1 MLVADCRPK
10 RTMPNRKL
18 LPGLLGLIA
27 FSLAA
32 TFVYLRYKANDP
44 LALRNEMLARM
55 PASANAVV
63 FLDLAA
69 LRSSP
74 FLAQILAWAPYPARD
89 EDYAQFVQATGFNY
103 ERDLDR
109 VALAVSRASNGSRF
123 LVIADG
129 HFDREKI
136 TAYARRSGKSEARN
150 GTTVFLIAPGGSSQ
164 VWYFTFL
171 RKDRMAWTNDP
182 SAAALAW
189 QPDPF
194 AAEWRE
200 RYARLAGTPL
210 FAVIRQDS
218 GTASALAQQ
227 TPGGF
232 RSPQLA
238 ALLAQLQWISIA
250 VKPDNN
256 VLRVVAEGECP
267 SEATMRQLN
276 DFLSGILVLAQ
287 GGLNGAGARDK
298 LDPQL
303 REGYLELLQSV
314 EIQKADRGSS
324 KSVRVVF
331 EVTPK
336 LLQAARAAGPPVS
349 TAAPG
354 GWPLTH

>member
-1 MLVADCRPK
+1 
-10 RTMPNRKL
+10 MPNRKL
-18 LPGLLGLIA
+18 LLGLLVITAL
-27 FSLAA
+27 SLAG
-32 TFVYLRYKANDP
+32 TFAYLRYKSSDP
-44 LALRNEMLARM
+44 LAIRNEMLARM
-55 PASANAVV
+55 PANANAVV

-74 FLAQILAWAPYPARD
+74 HLAQLFAWAPRAAAD
-89 EDYAQFVQATGFNY
+89 EEYAQFVQATGFDY

-109 VALAVSRASNGSRF
+109 VALAVSRASNGPLF

-129 HFDREKI
+129 HFDHRRIE
-136 TAYARRSGKSEARN
+136 AYARRFGKSETRN
-150 GTTVFLIAPGGSSQ
+150 GATIFSVAASGTSQ
-164 VWYFTFL
+164 MLFFTFL
-171 RKDRMAWTNDP
+171 REDRMAWTNDP
-182 SAAALAW
+182 SAAALFW

-200 RYARLAGTPL
+200 RYVRLAGTPL

-238 ALLAQLQWISIA
+238 ALLAQLRWISIG
-250 VKPDNN
+250 VKPDGNL
-256 VLRVVAEGECP
+256 LRVVAEGECA

-276 DFLSGILVLAQ
+276 DILKGILLLAQ
-287 GGLNGAGARDK
+287 GGLNGADTRGK

-303 REGYLELLQSV
+303 REGYLELLQSAEV
-314 EIQKADRGSS
+314 QKVDRGSS

-331 EVTPK
+331 DVTPK
-336 LLQAARAAGPPVS
+336 LLQAARAAGPPAG
-349 TAAPG
+349 TATPVGRAPR
-354 GWPLTH
+354 H

>member
-1 MLVADCRPK
+1 
-10 RTMPNRKL
+10 MPNRRL
-18 LPGLLGLIA
+18 LLGLLGLIA

-63 FLDLAA
+63 FLDLAV

-74 FLAQILAWAPYPARD
+74 FLAQLLAWAPHQAPD
-89 EDYAQFVQATGFNY
+89 EDYAQFMQATGFHY

-109 VALAVSRASNGSRF
+109 VALSVSRTSNRYLF

-136 TAYARRSGKSEARN
+136 TAYARRTGKSETRN
-150 GTTVFLIAPGGSSQ
+150 GTTVFSIAPRGSAR
-164 VWYFTFL
+164 VLHFTFL
-171 RKDRMAWTNDP
+171 RKDRMAWTNDA
-182 SAAALAW
+182 SAAALLLS
-189 QPDPF
+189 PDQF
-194 AAEWRE
+194 MAEWRE

-238 ALLAQLQWISIA
+238 ALLAQLQWISIG
-250 VKPDNN
+250 VKPDSN
-256 VLRVVAEGECP
+256 VMRVVAEGECP

-276 DFLSGILVLAQ
+276 DILSGILVLAQ
-287 GGLNGAGARDK
+287 GGLNGVDMRSK
-298 LDPQL
+298 LDPRL

-314 EIQKADRGSS
+314 EIQKVDRGSS

-336 LLQAARAAGPPVS
+336 LLQAARAAGPPVGT
-349 TAAPG
+349 TAPAGQP
-354 GWPLTH
+354 PAH

>member
-1 MLVADCRPK
+1 
-10 RTMPNRKL
+10 MPNRKL
-18 LPGLLGLIA
+18 LSGLLGLIA
-27 FSLAA
+27 LSLAA

-44 LALRNEMLARM
+44 LAMRNEMLAGM
-55 PASANAVV
+55 PANANAVA

-69 LRSSP
+69 MRSSP
-74 FLAQILAWAPYPARD
+74 FLTQLLAWAPHPAPD
-89 EDYAQFVQATGFNY
+89 ADYAQFVQATGFHY

-109 VALAVSRASNGSRF
+109 VALALSRGSNSSFF

-150 GTTVFLIAPGGSSQ
+150 GTTVFSIAPSGTSQ
-164 VWYFTFL
+164 VLYFTFL
-171 RKDRMAWTNDP
+171 RKDRMAWTNDASGP
-182 SAAALAW
+182 ALFLP
-189 QPDPF
+189 PDQSV
-194 AAEWRE
+194 AEWRE

-238 ALLAQLQWISIA
+238 ALLAQLQWISIGM
-250 VKPDNN
+250 KPDGNMM
-256 VLRVVAEGECP
+256 RVVADGECQ
-267 SEATMRQLN
+267 SEATMRQLS
-276 DFLSGILVLAQ
+276 DFLSGVLLLAQ
-287 GGLNGAGARDK
+287 GGLEGVGTRSK

-314 EIQKADRGSS
+314 EIQKVDRGSS

-336 LLQAARAAGPPVS
+336 LLQAAKAAGPP
-349 TAAPG
+349 AASAALAGQP
-354 GWPLTH
+354 PTH